1 MSASYYLTDNCV
13 PRRQLGS
20 CSVTRPFLSAKGV
33 AYKTS
38 ASDCSHTCTCSLVR
52 QMWHKLAHWY
62 ATNYLEYANCLKLIQ
77 NPSLYLHV
85 DFVVFSKHKVPTSEG
100 SNEGLHWMSLPKYP
114 LQQVTDGF
122 VQCCEEGKVSCM
134 LVRCPGNE
142 LHLLPETVREG
153 KGSS

>member
-1 MSASYYLTDNCV
+1 MSASYYLTTSFDNCCI
-13 PRRQLGS
+13 PWWQLGS

-33 AYKTS
+33 ACETS
-38 ASDCSHTCTCSLVR
+38 ASDRSHTCTLG

-62 ATNYLEYANCLKLIQ
+62 ATNYLEYANCLKLTQ

-100 SNEGLHWMSLPKYP
+100 SNEGLHWMFPPKYP
-114 LQQVTDGF
+114 LQQVTNGF

-134 LVRCPGNE
+134 LICCPGNE
-142 LHLLPETVREG
+142 LNLLPEAMGEG
-153 KGSS
+153 S